1 MKNSME
7 FSRKLKV
14 EIPNDLATS
23 YLGIDVKEYKSGSWD
38 ICAPMFIIHDSQ
50 DIEATKMS
58 ISGWMHRENVLFTY
72 NWTLFKTANTWKQ
85 PKCPATDYW
94 SKRMWYIYTMEYYS
108 AIKKNKLMPFAATM
122 DGTKR
127 LSY

>member
-72 NWTLFKTANTWKQ
+72 NWTLFNH
-85 PKCPATDYW
+85 
-94 SKRMWYIYTMEYYS
+94 
-108 AIKKNKLMPFAATM
+108 KKERHPIICDHLNFE
-122 DGTKR
+122 DIC
-127 LSY
+127 